1 MALKRLDIDGYGQIE
16 LNNVAFRRD
25 GRIEAQ
31 CALDPEAFAD
41 FPAENGMLL
50 VVDKANRIVRPAIST
65 DDDTTPIALHYS
77 TEHLYDERTPGL
89 KNFKLTPGTGRLQ
102 DDNFYPRM
110 GYLSVGDLYTTN
122 AVCFNDAETGFT
134 AVTDNVSTTD
144 VDETQSASEHFLA
157 TLKAGFKTTPYYG
170 VVAIAGNGETVAGL
184 TQITATKPQTLIG
197 GVLLKVVNVYTMPDG
212 QPGFKFQVI
221 KA

>member
-65 DDDTTPIALHYS
+65 DDDTATVALHYS

-89 KNFKLTPGTGRLQ
+89 KNFKLTPGTDRLQ

-110 GYLSVGDLYTTN
+110 GYLAVGDLYTTN
-122 AVCFNDAETGFT
+122 AVCYDTTEFVTEDDPSTDDDEGGQALDFYQTVKDAY
-134 AVTDNVSTTD
+134 
-144 VDETQSASEHFLA
+144 
-157 TLKAGFKTTPYYG
+157 KTTPYYG

-184 TQITATKPQTLIG
+184 TQITATKPKTLIG